1 MQKTCRL
8 RFGFSSSKNR
18 KSKIQNRQWLGLFVI
33 AFVLVVTEAVA
44 EAQQNHKIIRIG
56 ILDANSEAVA
66 APRLEAFREGLRELG
81 HLDGQNISIEPR
93 YADGKLERIP
103 ALAAELVQRNIDIFV
118 VSSTPGALA
127 AKNATKSI
135 PIVFFGVTDP
145 VGAGLVPSLPRPA
158 GNITGLTNIAA
169 VLSGKRLELLKET
182 IPKISRVAVLWDPK
196 VLGSVP
202 QWEQSQLPAKEF
214 GIQLYSMRVSS
225 GDKFDS
231 AFKSAINAG
240 SNALAVTLNPLAN
253 SNQKHVVGLSIQY
266 RIPTIFPRA
275 DFVESGGLM
284 SYGPMIATEGR
295 DAARLVDKIMKGAKP
310 ADLPVEQPSKFEL
323 VINLNT
329 AKQIGVTIPPNVL
342 ARADRVIK

>member
-1 MQKTCRL
+1 M
-8 RFGFSSSKNR
+8 
-18 KSKIQNRQWLGLFVI
+18 
-33 AFVLVVTEAVA
+33 VTVS

-145 VGAGLVPSLPRPA
+145 VGAGLVPSLARPA

-182 IPKISRVAVLWDPK
+182 IPKTSRVAVLWDPK

-225 GDKFDS
+225 ADKFDS

-253 SNQKHVVGLSIQY
+253 SNQKHVVSLSIQY

-295 DAARLVDKIMKGAKP
+295 DAARLVDKIMKGAKT

-342 ARADRVIK
+342 ARADKVIR

>member
-1 MQKTCRL
+1 MQKTSRV

-18 KSKIQNRQWLGLFVI
+18 KSKTQNPKWLGLFVI
-33 AFVLVVTEAVA
+33 AFVFVVTVA
-44 EAQQNHKIIRIG
+44 EAQQNHKITRIG

-81 HLDGQNISIEPR
+81 HLDGENISIEPR
-93 YADGKLERIP
+93 YADGRLDRIP
-103 ALAAELVQRNIDIFV
+103 ALAAELLQRNIDIFV

-214 GIQLYSMRVSS
+214 GIQLYSMPVSS
-225 GDKFDS
+225 GDEFDS
-231 AFKSAINAG
+231 AFKSAIKAG

-253 SNQKHVVGLSIQY
+253 SNQKHVVSLSIQY

-323 VINLNT
+323 VVNLKT

-342 ARADRVIK
+342 ARADKVIK